1 MIPDHLTIP
10 AASGDC
16 YSYQNFF
23 IPSSFISINTLPAMK
38 NSLIQQRDAARSA
51 KRLMASRLRPVEN
64 EELFDHLF
72 IKVKPGK
79 KVIHKFQFNTR
90 AHQ

>member
-1 MIPDHLTIP
+1 
-10 AASGDC
+10 
-16 YSYQNFF
+16 
-23 IPSSFISINTLPAMK
+23 MK